1 MSHTVDS
8 ERRGPGRPYGLDPKN
23 HERNE
28 DMKRRFLEGA
38 TLNEIGMVY
47 GITRE
52 RVRQILVRLGIESF
66 DGGAA
71 VRWEKLKLQKLE
83 NEIANCMARYGCTP
97 DEYRELRRLGREMI
111 KNGVPR
117 DKTPIGAY
125 RNRMHNCTQYG
136 IPFDLTLWQ
145 FWTIWKE
152 SGHWNDRG
160 QGNYGLCRKDTAKG
174 FTIDNVFI
182 REMKRASR
190 WGEKR
195 SGVASKFKPVP

>member
-1 MSHTVDS
+1 MSEGV
-8 ERRGPGRPYGLDPKN
+8 ELRRGPGRPTGTPNHLVARNLDIKA
-23 HERNE
+23 RY
-28 DMKRRFLEGA
+28 LEGE
-38 TLNEIGMVY
+38 TLNEIGIIY
-47 GITRE
+47 NITRE
-52 RVRQILVRLGIESF
+52 RVRQILVKQGIEGF

-71 VRWEKLKLQKLE
+71 VRWEELKLRKLE
-83 NEIANCMARYGCTP
+83 NKIANCLAKYGCTP
-97 DEYRELRRLGREMI
+97 EEFAELRRLGREMMAH
-111 KNGVPR
+111 GVAR

-125 RNRMHNCTQYG
+125 RNRQHNCTQYG

-145 FWTIWKE
+145 FWTLWKE

>member
-1 MSHTVDS
+1 MSEGV
-8 ERRGPGRPYGLDPKN
+8 EIAKRGRGRPPGTPPELVA
-23 HERNE
+23 RN
-28 DMKRRFLEGA
+28 DDIKARYLEGE
-38 TLNEIGMVY
+38 TLHALGSAY

-52 RVRQILVRLGIESF
+52 RVRQILVKQGIEGF
-66 DGGAA
+66 DGGAFI
-71 VRWEKLKLQKLE
+71 RWERQRLEKLE
-83 NEIANCMARYGCTP
+83 NKIDHCMAKYGCTP
-97 DEYRELRRLGREMI
+97 DEFSDLRRMGREMM
-111 KNGVPR
+111 KNGVAR

-145 FWTIWKE
+145 FWTIWRD
-152 SGHWNDRG
+152 SGHWDDRG